1 MLSPNFSFAKWSFLQ
16 TKRLHLMPT
25 TKTEPAMQSQVS
37 TPTFLSAKWSVLRI
51 KRLHLNNHAWTSN
64 TEHPC
69 LLQPFHLQNGVF
81 CRSKG
86 CTSCQQPRLNLPCR
100 VKCQPQPFYLQNGVI
115 CRSKGCT
122 STTKL
127 EPPTQSTHADPNL
140 FICKMECFADQKFA
154 PHANN
159 QDWTCHA
166 ESSVNPNLFS
176 CKMECFAD
184 QKVAPQQPSLNL
196 QHRAPMPTP
205 TFSSAKWSILQTKR
219 LHLMP
224 TTKTEPVMQSQ
235 VSIPTFLSAKWS
247 VLQIKR
253 LHLNNQ
259 AWSCNTE
266 CPCQPQSFHLWNGM
280 FCRPKGCT
288 SCQQPRLN
296 LPSRVKCQPWH
307 FYLQNGVFCRSK
319 GCTSMT
325 KLEPPTQ
332 STHANPNLS
341 SAKWSVLQT
350 KRLHLMPTTET
361 EPAMQSQ
368 VSTPTFLS
376 AKWNVSQIK
385 RLHLNNQ
392 AWTSDTEHPCQSQ
405 PFHLPNQV
413 FADQKVAPHAN
424 NQNWTCHAESSVNSN
439 LFICKMECFADQ
451 KVAPQQP
458 SLNLQHRALMPT
470 PTFSSAKRS
479 ILQTKRFHLMPT
491 TKSEPAMQ
499 SQVSTPTFL
508 SAKWSVLQ
516 IKRLHLNNQA
526 WTSNTEPP
534 CQPQPFHLQN
544 GVFCRPKGC
553 TSCQQPRLNLPHRVK
568 CQPQPFYLQNGVFRR
583 SKGCTSTTK
592 LEPPTQSTHANP
604 NLFICKMEYFA
615 DQKVAPHANNQDWT
629 CHAESSVNPN
639 LFICKMECF
648 ADQKVAPQQPS
659 LNLQH
664 RAPMPTP
671 TFSSAKWSV
680 LQTKRLHLMPT
691 TKTEPAMQSQVST
704 PTFLS
709 AKWSVLQIKRLH
721 LNNQAWTSNTEHPC
735 QPQPFHLQNGV
746 FCRPKGCTSCQQPRL
761 NLPCRVKCQPQP
773 FYLQNGVFCR
783 SKGCT
788 STTKLEPPTQ
798 STHANPNL
806 FICKMECFAD
816 QKVAPHAN
824 NQD

>member
-1 MLSPNFSFAKWSFLQ
+1 MRRRHAKPCELVSLANPDRMTQCCTGATVTEEISKGRHRHDWAAKPWWPFKCSALFCLMSIGQPQMVLETNARFSFNFSAKRCGATRAKLI
-16 TKRLHLMPT
+16 PT
-25 TKTEPAMQSQVS
+25 TVNMVRILSQ
-37 TPTFLSAKWSVLRI
+37 I
-51 KRLHLNNHAWTSN
+51 KRLHINNQAWISN
-64 TEHPC
+64 TEHPWQ
-69 LLQPFHLQNGVF
+69 LQPFYLQNGVF
-81 CRSKG
+81 CRPKG
-86 CTSCQQPRLNLPCR
+86 CTSCWQPRLNLPCR
-100 VKCQPQPFYLQNGVI
+100 VKCQPWPFSLQNGVF

-127 EPPTQSTHADPNL
+127 EPPTQSSHANHDL
-140 FICKMECFADQKFA
+140 FICKMECFADQKVA

-159 QDWTCHA
+159 QDWPCHA
-166 ESSVNPNLFS
+166 ESSVNPNLFI

-196 QHRAPMPTP
+196 QHRAPMPTT
-205 TFSSAKWSILQTKR
+205 TF
-219 LHLMP
+219 
-224 TTKTEPVMQSQ
+224 
-235 VSIPTFLSAKWS
+235 
-247 VLQIKR
+247 
-253 LHLNNQ
+253 
-259 AWSCNTE
+259 
-266 CPCQPQSFHLWNGM
+266 
-280 FCRPKGCT
+280 
-288 SCQQPRLN
+288 
-296 LPSRVKCQPWH
+296 
-307 FYLQNGVFCRSK
+307 
-319 GCTSMT
+319 
-325 KLEPPTQ
+325 
-332 STHANPNLS
+332 S

-350 KRLHLMPTTET
+350 KRLHLMPTT
-361 EPAMQSQ
+361 
-368 VSTPTFLS
+368 
-376 AKWNVSQIK
+376 
-385 RLHLNNQ
+385 
-392 AWTSDTEHPCQSQ
+392 
-405 PFHLPNQV
+405 
-413 FADQKVAPHAN
+413 
-424 NQNWTCHAESSVNSN
+424 
-439 LFICKMECFADQ
+439 
-451 KVAPQQP
+451 
-458 SLNLQHRALMPT
+458 
-470 PTFSSAKRS
+470 
-479 ILQTKRFHLMPT
+479 QT
-491 TKSEPAMQ
+491 EPAMQ

-526 WTSNTEPP
+526 WTSNTEHP

-553 TSCQQPRLNLPHRVK
+553 TSCQQPRLNLPCRVK
-568 CQPQPFYLQNGVFRR
+568 CQPQPFYLQNGVFCR

-592 LEPPTQSTHANP
+592 LEPPTQSTHANHD
-604 NLFICKMEYFA
+604 LFICKMEYFA

-648 ADQKVAPQQPS
+648 ADQKVAPQRPS

-806 FICKMECFAD
+806 FICKMEYFAD

-824 NQD
+824 NQDWTCHAESSVNPNLFICKMECFADQKVAPQ

>member
-1 MLSPNFSFAKWSFLQ
+1 MECFADQKVAPQQPSLNLQHRAPVLAPTFSSAKWSALQ

-37 TPTFLSAKWSVLRI
+37 TPTFLSAKWSVLQI
-51 KRLHLNNHAWTSN
+51 KRLHLNNQSWTSN

-69 LLQPFHLQNGVF
+69 LLQPFHLQNGVL
-81 CRSKG
+81 CRPKG
-86 CTSCQQPRLNLPCR
+86 CTSCQQPRQNLPCR
-100 VKCQPQPFYLQNGVI
+100 VKCQPQSFYLQNRVF

-122 STTKL
+122 STIKL
-127 EPPTQSTHADPNL
+127 EPPTQSTHDCFNL
-140 FICKMECFADQKFA
+140 FICKMEHFADQKVA

-166 ESSVNPNLFS
+166 ELSVNPNL
-176 CKMECFAD
+176 
-184 QKVAPQQPSLNL
+184 L
-196 QHRAPMPTP
+196 
-205 TFSSAKWSILQTKR
+205 
-219 LHLMP
+219 
-224 TTKTEPVMQSQ
+224 
-235 VSIPTFLSAKWS
+235 
-247 VLQIKR
+247 
-253 LHLNNQ
+253 
-259 AWSCNTE
+259 
-266 CPCQPQSFHLWNGM
+266 
-280 FCRPKGCT
+280 
-288 SCQQPRLN
+288 
-296 LPSRVKCQPWH
+296 
-307 FYLQNGVFCRSK
+307 
-319 GCTSMT
+319 
-325 KLEPPTQ
+325 
-332 STHANPNLS
+332 
-341 SAKWSVLQT
+341 
-350 KRLHLMPTTET
+350 
-361 EPAMQSQ
+361 
-368 VSTPTFLS
+368 
-376 AKWNVSQIK
+376 
-385 RLHLNNQ
+385 
-392 AWTSDTEHPCQSQ
+392 
-405 PFHLPNQV
+405 
-413 FADQKVAPHAN
+413 
-424 NQNWTCHAESSVNSN
+424 
-439 LFICKMECFADQ
+439 ICKMECFADQ

-458 SLNLQHRALMPT
+458 SLNLQHREPMPT
-470 PTFSSAKRS
+470 PTFSSAKWS
-479 ILQTKRFHLMPT
+479 VLQTKRLHLMPT
-491 TKSEPAMQ
+491 TKTEPAMQ
-499 SQVSTPTFL
+499 SQVSTPTFY
-508 SAKWSVLQ
+508 
-516 IKRLHLNNQA
+516 
-526 WTSNTEPP
+526 
-534 CQPQPFHLQN
+534 LQN
-544 GVFCRPKGC
+544 GVFC
-553 TSCQQPRLNLPHRVK
+553 
-568 CQPQPFYLQNGVFRR
+568 R

-604 NLFICKMEYFA
+604 NLFICKMECFA

-824 NQD
+824 NQDWTCHAESSVNPNLFICKMECFAD